1 MLLRCLLLFMTL
13 LLSSVA
19 VSVQAT
25 ERPREVAG
33 KPAARL
39 IGAWHSANGR
49 IVFQSNG
56 IIVYKGKRHYYAAS
70 NGVIQITHKR
80 IIRNLPYKIF
90 DGKLTITDD
99 GVDTVYTRE

>member
-1 MLLRCLLLFMTL
+1 MWVRCLLLFVAL
-13 LLSSVA
+13 LLSSVPA
-19 VSVQAT
+19 QAA

-39 IGAWHSANGR
+39 IGTWHSASGR
-49 IVFQSNG
+49 IIFQPNG
-56 IIVYKGKRHYYAAS
+56 IIVYKGKRHYYAAG

-80 IIRNLPYKIF
+80 IIRNLPYKMF